1 MPHTTIAIATQ
12 DGKTV
17 APHFG
22 RASKYVVLTL
32 EDGQVVKREERA
44 KPICRHHHQGPID
57 FAQHVAMLTE
67 PIRDCRVLIVGG
79 IGLPAY
85 KQLRALGYELYL
97 TDGTIDEA
105 LQAYLEGRLTTD
117 PTRVHLPHHGHTSSS
132 TTVNQ

>member
-79 IGLPAY
+79 IGRP
-85 KQLRALGYELYL
+85 GYEQLVARGYEVYL
-97 TDGTIDEA
+97 TGGPIEDA
-105 LQAYLEGRLTTD
+105 VQAYLQG
-117 PTRVHLPHHGHTSSS
+117 HLSSDLRRIHQPHHP
-132 TTVNQ
+132 